1 MPKLLRMNREEMRKR
16 IARKDELQH
25 TDLFQYLLPSDAT
38 TMPNEDWLL
47 SHANVLIVAGF
58 VPHANLYPSVI
69 YYLCKHPKRLAVAV
83 DEVRAA
89 YLA

>member
-1 MPKLLRMNREEMRKR
+1 
-16 IARKDELQH
+16 
-25 TDLFQYLLPSDAT
+25 
-38 TMPNEDWLL
+38 MPNEDWLL